1 MAAGVRYLNFHSLRH
16 TFATRCITVGMDP
29 KTLSEILGHSDIKI
43 TMDYYFHST
52 MEYKKYHIER
62 LKAAL
67 QKRNREK
74 AEQREQEEQ
83 RRQEEERE
91 KEAQMPGRDEAK

>member
-1 MAAGVRYLNFHSLRH
+1 
-16 TFATRCITVGMDP
+16 
-29 KTLSEILGHSDIKI
+29 
-43 TMDYYFHST
+43 

-62 LKAAL
+62 LKAGM

-83 RRQEEERE
+83 RRKEEERE
-91 KEAQMPGRDEAK
+91 KELQMPGRDEAK

>member
-1 MAAGVRYLNFHSLRH
+1 
-16 TFATRCITVGMDP
+16 
-29 KTLSEILGHSDIKI
+29 
-43 TMDYYFHST
+43 MDYYFHST

-74 AEQREQEEQ
+74 AEQRGQEELPEQEEI
-83 RRQEEERE
+83 RERE
-91 KEAQMPGRDEAK
+91 ADE

>member
-16 TFATRCITVGMDP
+16 TFATRCITIGMDP

-74 AEQREQEEQ
+74 AEQRGQEELPEQEEI
-83 RRQEEERE
+83 RERE
-91 KEAQMPGRDEAK
+91 ADE